1 MKRRRLQVKLGILML
16 GIALLALPM
25 AYFNWRAR
33 EAERQRTAAQ
43 RLYDALVVQ
52 EQRLLLKTFE
62 KNKMAEP
69 GAARIP

>member
-1 MKRRRLQVKLGILML
+1 MKRRRLQVNLGILML
-16 GIALLALPM
+16 VIALLALPM